1 MEMHRENALKFGP
14 VTCGCPS
21 VVGQLKSEAVLF
33 ESAQHSSDPDYSP
46 SITDFCKQM

>member
-1 MEMHRENALKFGP
+1 MEMHRENALKFGL

-46 SITDFCKQM
+46 SITDFCKQI